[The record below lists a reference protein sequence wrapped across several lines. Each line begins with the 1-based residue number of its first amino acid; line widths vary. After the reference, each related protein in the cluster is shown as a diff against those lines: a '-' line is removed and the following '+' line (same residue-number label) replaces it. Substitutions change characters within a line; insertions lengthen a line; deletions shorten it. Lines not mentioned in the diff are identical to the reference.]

1 MARIPDEEIER
12 LKKEIPIERM
22 VTGFGVELKRQGTD
36 LFGRCPFP
44 DDRTPSQQ
52 RRRLYFVGDEDARCE
67 QVGKHCCVTR
77 RSDLGGGREL
87 PGLVRAA

>member
-1 MARIPDEEIER
+1 
-12 LKKEIPIERM
+12 
-22 VTGFGVELKRQGTD
+22 
-36 LFGRCPFP
+36 
-44 DDRTPSQQ
+44 
-52 RRRLYFVGDEDARCE
+52 VGDEDARCE